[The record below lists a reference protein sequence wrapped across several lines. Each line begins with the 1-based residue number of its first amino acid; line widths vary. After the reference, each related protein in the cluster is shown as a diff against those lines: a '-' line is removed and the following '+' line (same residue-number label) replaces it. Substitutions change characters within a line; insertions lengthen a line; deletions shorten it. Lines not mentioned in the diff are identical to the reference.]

1 MINKLIKRGN
11 ISELENKLAGIIA
24 DYDLFKIEFKI
35 EGHRWNIESYAGRNY
50 RLGSWGANCWVDIG
64 DCKDDLL
71 RAIDYNLG
79 DNRDKLTAIYLD
91 DNTEIEL

>member
-35 EGHRWNIESYAGRNY
+35 EGHRWNIESYAGRNF
-50 RLGSWGANCWVDIG
+50 RLGSWGANSWVDIG
-64 DCKDDLL
+64 NCEGDLL
-71 RAIDYNLG
+71 QAIDYNLG
-79 DNRDKLTAIYLD
+79 NNRDKLIAIYLD
-91 DNTEIEL
+91 NNTEIEL